1 MALIPEIDLPI
12 ASGIGVFFQ
21 FLGGAIFLGI
31 AENIFVSGLKD
42 GLALYAPDLNSD
54 LIVRVGAVGLHQVV
68 SDIDLPRVV
77 LAYND
82 AIMGVFYLG
91 VAGGCLAFFFSF
103 GMKWASVK
111 DKQVGRRG
119 ANPFLSHKFRSKN
132 PKYLLMRGRS

>member
-1 MALIPEIDLPI
+1 MALIPEVDLPI

-91 VAGGCLAFFFSF
+91 VAGGVLAFFFSF

-111 DKQVGRRG
+111 DKQVT
-119 ANPFLSHKFRSKN
+119 HVV
-132 PKYLLMRGRS
+132 